1 MRQLAYWVA
10 LAFVFAVPWEA
21 GVQLSEHGRGS
32 RFLGFFVALLWLA
45 SVVERGRL
53 RQPHAFHR
61 ALFLFLVWC
70 GLTFFWSVDTRATVG
85 GFLTLAQLFV
95 LTVIFWDLFD
105 TRPRIENALQAYVL
119 GAYVT
124 CGSIIWNYVTA
135 PELKFPNHER
145 VNALG
150 FETDGIAL
158 IVATAAPAAW
168 YLAAGPSSRGRSGF
182 LRRLDYAYLP
192 VALWALLLTGTRGAT
207 LASIPT
213 ALFILWS
220 LRTLGRRTR
229 IVVAAAAITAI
240 VTVISFTP
248 EGQLQRLQ
256 TTVTATE
263 LGQEGGALS
272 GRWSIWTASV
282 HVFFERP
289 VGGVGLD
296 AHRTAV
302 ASQLGQDR
310 TFRTAEKEAHNAYL
324 SILAETGIVG
334 FVLFLYV
341 LLLVIGQLQLLHRWE
356 AWYWSAQLGV
366 LAIGAMSLSIEDRKS
381 IWMLLALAISYA
393 AAPQAA
399 AAVRRSRL
407 TGAPQLASVRL
418 QPYR

>member
-1 MRQLAYWVA
+1 MRPVAYWLS

-21 GVQLSEHGRGS
+21 GVQISEHGRGT
-32 RFLGFFVALLWLA
+32 RFLGFIVALVWLA

-61 ALFLFLVWC
+61 ALFLFLVWG
-70 GLTFFWSVDTRATVG
+70 GLTFFWSMDTRATVS

-105 TRPRIENALQAYVL
+105 TRPRIESALQAYVL

-135 PELKFPNHER
+135 PELKFPEHDR
-145 VNALG
+145 VKALG

-168 YLAAGPSSRGRSGF
+168 YLASGPSSARRPAF
-182 LRRLDYAYLP
+182 LRLLDYVYLP
-192 VALWALLLTGTRGAT
+192 IGLWALLLTGTRGAT

-213 ALFILWS
+213 ALFVLWS

-229 IVVAAAAITAI
+229 ILVAATTVAAV
-240 VTVISFTP
+240 VTVVGFTP
-248 EGQLQRLQ
+248 EGQLHRLE

-272 GRWSIWTASV
+272 GRWSIWTESV

-324 SILAETGIVG
+324 SILAETGMVG
-334 FVLFLYV
+334 FILFLYV
-341 LLLVIGQLQLLHRWE
+341 LLLVVGQLQLLRGWG

-381 IWMLLALAISYA
+381 VWMLLVFAVSYA
-393 AAPQAA
+393 ASPQPATAP
-399 AAVRRSRL
+399 RRVPL
-407 TGAPQLASVRL
+407 TVTPQLASVRV
-418 QPYR
+418 QPHR